1 MALVIHECIY
11 NSELNSVKAGTT
23 SYLIVYALMS
33 LALGSL
39 SNSWCSNNAE
49 VILKW
54 MNKWR
59 GTHWKGQASQGQQA
73 EWRKVGREKGEGKSN
88 YSSLFPGSRI
98 SQAMEESSCELS
110 QPAQHHSEP
119 PSYMKG
125 DSVQGRK
132 ALKESNAA
140 SLVRGWWMVP
150 TSWMCWHLIEKR
162 W

>member
-1 MALVIHECIY
+1 MGGKGKRSLEGLPEKGDPQ
-11 NSELNSVKAGTT
+11 SELEFSET
-23 SYLIVYALMS
+23 
-33 LALGSL
+33 
-39 SNSWCSNNAE
+39 
-49 VILKW
+49 
-54 MNKWR
+54 
-59 GTHWKGQASQGQQA
+59 
-73 EWRKVGREKGEGKSN
+73 
-88 YSSLFPGSRI
+88 GSRI

-150 TSWMCWHLIEKR
+150 TS
-162 W
+162 